1 MLLCTLLDCKHQVWV
16 GSGWVRGQR
25 SGVTGV
31 HVCRVSDVDE
41 CQQGSH
47 ECTGALMHCVNRP
60 GTYICQCSDGFQM
73 NHALRVCE
81 GIANSDRITGS

>member
-1 MLLCTLLDCKHQVWV
+1 
-16 GSGWVRGQR
+16 
-25 SGVTGV
+25 
-31 HVCRVSDVDE
+31 VCRVSDVDE

-73 NHALRVCE
+73 NHALVIYIFIFIIESYTKYRNTYRVHAH
-81 GIANSDRITGS
+81 IHKDKTDHRND